1 MGDVK
6 YKRVNAQGIKHP
18 DLYQLLAYAVA
29 ANLESG
35 FVDLRC
41 RRGRA
46 GAARYPVSPQD
57 AHIETLTLA
66 GSIDAI
72 RGQINR
78 LAERVRALADAGD
91 GLRDQLRD
99 GPALAPQAGS

>member
-18 DLYQLLAYAVA
+18 DLYQLLAYTVA

-35 FVDLRC
+35 LLIYA
-41 RRGRA
+41 A
-46 GAARYPVSPQD
+46 GEGEPAQHTIPAVNKTL
-57 AHIETLTLA
+57 HIETLNLA

-91 GLRDQLRD
+91 GVREQQRD
-99 GPALAPQAGS
+99 GLALAPQAGC